1 MNTTRNIKSIPGKLF
16 FIQAVCWVGMFLI
29 SVLGVTVPV
38 SAELPAGLISYY
50 PLDGNVLD
58 MGPNGYDGTAY
69 SVALAAD
76 RSGNPGRAYSFDGT
90 GAHIQAGSFDLPSV
104 FSLSLW
110 VNPQGTTAG
119 KTFFGKQSSGS
130 IPIVSVGFSADDRY
144 LVSLHGESHAAGDVT
159 IGWQHI
165 AVVVEKASAFYSR
178 VLFYK
183 NGRLLWSKSHFD
195 PIEDITGLPIA
206 MGASWSGAAPAHFF
220 SGEMDDVRIYGRT
233 LSQTEVQLLYDP
245 TLGLDITSDGDVDGA
260 DLGFFS
266 ESMGKFHW
274 YRDLDGDGYSD
285 GTSVWGQNRP
295 DNTYYSQGELDGIS
309 GDCDDL
315 NPDINP
321 EITGPE
327 CPPFGACCYNSEE
340 DCPSVVKCDDNVSE
354 QACINELNGSF
365 YGERSC
371 SDLSAA
377 ECAAGS
383 ETGACCRSLEGMCED
398 GVAASQ
404 CEGEGESFFASR
416 SCETLL
422 TEECQAAV
430 LKGSCC
436 HPKISYVNESGVFPV
451 QCLENRTEYQCQLL
465 QGTWTQGGACTDE
478 ACAPYGGCCYTDSEG
493 IAKCANGKLPAECTT
508 LGGTFFADQQCSELT
523 MEQCSVIPETV
534 GACCLSDLSST
545 PVRCIDGR
553 TQTQCESLGG
563 NWFEEDQCAD
573 LTLEQCPA
581 IEGTTGACCNTI
593 VAENGSTTAV
603 CNDGLNITDC
613 TDGGGSFFA
622 DRACADLTNEEC
634 PVLAGV
640 GSCCHPK
647 ISYVNESGVF
657 PVQCLDSLTE
667 YKCKLL
673 QGTWNEGGI
682 CEDLSEEE
690 CPSYGGCCYN
700 DGTADKCANWMLE
713 TSCAKLSGT
722 FHPNEKCSDLTG
734 TSGCPGPVSTG
745 ACCLTSSGLS
755 TSLRCIDARTLAQCT
770 ALGGSWHDE
779 EACADLT
786 YAQCP
791 EVAELS
797 GACCVSYGSG
807 SSATA
812 NCFDSMTGSA
822 CSDAGGS
829 LYANRLCSDLTSEEC
844 PRPAAVGSCCHPK
857 ISYVN
862 ESGVFPV
869 QCLDSLTE
877 YKCKL
882 LQGTWNEG
890 GICEDLSEE
899 ECPSYG
905 GCCYNDGTADKCANW
920 MLETSCAKLSGT
932 FHPNEKCS
940 DLTGTSGCP
949 GPVSTG
955 ACCLTSSGLS
965 TSLRCL
971 DARTLAQCTALGGS
985 WHEEE
990 ACADLTYAQCPEV
1003 AELSGACCVSY
1014 GSGSSATAN
1023 CFDSMTGS
1031 ACSDAGGSLYA
1042 NRLCSD
1048 LTSEECPRPAAVGS
1062 CCHPKISYV
1071 NESGVFPVQCLN
1083 SLTEYKCKLLQ
1094 GTWNE
1099 GGICEDLSEEE
1110 CPSYGGCCYNDGTAD
1125 KCANW
1130 MLETNCDKLSGTF
1143 HPNEKCS
1150 DLTGTSGCPGPV
1162 STGACCL
1169 TSSGLSTPVRCL
1181 DARTLAQCTALGGFW
1196 HEEEACADLTY
1207 AQCPEVAELSGA
1219 CCVSYGS
1226 GSSATANCFD
1236 SMTGSACSDAGGSL
1250 YANRLCSD
1258 LTSEECPRPA
1268 AVGSCCHPKISYVN
1282 ESGVF
1287 PVQCLDSLTEYK
1299 CKLLQGAW
1307 SEAGICADLTE
1318 EECPPYGSCCY
1329 KDTSTGMTK
1338 CANWMLETSCAK
1350 LSGTFHPNETCAQ
1363 AGCVDP
1369 PVVSACCL
1377 TTEDSDAITPVRCID
1392 ARTQIQCAS
1401 IGGTWFEPEDGDEDG
1416 VQCSELTYGQCPAI
1430 AEATGA
1436 CCITMVSGGT
1446 TTAMCNDNV
1455 TGSDCSDAG
1464 GSFFADRLCSDLT
1477 SEECPVPAATGSCC
1491 HPKISYVNESGVFP
1505 VQCLDNLTEYKC
1517 KILQGS
1523 WSEDG
1528 VCAYL
1533 SETECAPYGACCY
1546 KDTTGAKC
1554 ANWMLETNCN
1564 KLSGKFYPNTQ
1575 CADAGCYGSP
1585 DLGACCLSNVD
1596 GATISCLDDR
1606 TNAQCEVLGGE
1617 WYQHGDEKITCEM
1630 LIRSEKCTLIGA
1642 CCYENEYGVQCE
1654 DFMRKTDCEELN
1666 GRFSDGYQCS
1676 DPEFKCETTQ
1686 DPVGACCLSFNQS
1699 PNMRCVDA
1707 RTNEQ
1712 CKELGGVWFSDVSAC
1727 EDLTYDQCPA
1737 IE

>member
-16 FIQAVCWVGMFLI
+16 FIQAVCWVGMVLI

-69 SVALAAD
+69 SVALTAD

-90 GAHIQAGSFDLPSV
+90 GAYIQAGSFDLPSV

-130 IPIVSVGFSADDRY
+130 IPIVSVGFSADNRY

-178 VLFYK
+178 ALFYK

-266 ESMGKFHW
+266 ESMGKLHW

-285 GTSVWGQNRP
+285 GTSVWGQNPP

-354 QACINELNGSF
+354 QTCINELNGSF

-383 ETGACCRSLEGMCED
+383 EPGACCRSLEGMCED

-451 QCLENRTEYQCQLL
+451 QCLDNRTEYQCQLL

-603 CNDGLNITDC
+603 CNDSLNMTEC

-657 PVQCLDSLTE
+657 PVQCLNSLTE

-682 CEDLSEEE
+682 CEDLTEEE

-700 DGTADKCANWMLE
+700 DGTADKCANWMLK
-713 TSCAKLSGT
+713 TSCDKLSGT

-755 TSLRCIDARTLAQCT
+755 TSVRCLDARTLAQCT
-770 ALGGSWHDE
+770 ALGGTWHE
-779 EACADLT
+779 EDACADLT

-812 NCFDSMTGSA
+812 NCFDSMTGS
-822 CSDAGGS
+822 D
-829 LYANRLCSDLTSEEC
+829 
-844 PRPAAVGSCCHPK
+844 
-857 ISYVN
+857 
-862 ESGVFPV
+862 
-869 QCLDSLTE
+869 
-877 YKCKL
+877 
-882 LQGTWNEG
+882 
-890 GICEDLSEE
+890 
-899 ECPSYG
+899 
-905 GCCYNDGTADKCANW
+905 
-920 MLETSCAKLSGT
+920 
-932 FHPNEKCS
+932 
-940 DLTGTSGCP
+940 
-949 GPVSTG
+949 
-955 ACCLTSSGLS
+955 
-965 TSLRCL
+965 
-971 DARTLAQCTALGGS
+971 
-985 WHEEE
+985 
-990 ACADLTYAQCPEV
+990 
-1003 AELSGACCVSY
+1003 
-1014 GSGSSATAN
+1014 
-1023 CFDSMTGS
+1023 
-1031 ACSDAGGSLYA
+1031 CSDAGGSLYA

-1130 MLETNCDKLSGTF
+1130 MLKTNCDKLSGTF

-1169 TSSGLSTPVRCL
+1169 TSSGLSTSVRCL
-1181 DARTLAQCTALGGFW
+1181 DARTLAQCTALGGTW
-1196 HEEEACADLTY
+1196 HEEDACADLTY

-1226 GSSATANCFD
+1226 GSSATAHCLD
-1236 SMTGSACSDAGGSL
+1236 SMTGSDCSDAGGSL

-1287 PVQCLDSLTEYK
+1287 PVQCLNSLTEYK
-1299 CKLLQGAW
+1299 CKLLQGTW
-1307 SEAGICADLTE
+1307 SEAGICEDLTE
-1318 EECPPYGSCCY
+1318 EECPPYGACCY
-1329 KDTSTGMTK
+1329 TDTSTGMKK
-1338 CANWMLETSCAK
+1338 CANWMLKTSCDK
-1350 LSGTFHPNETCAQ
+1350 LSGTFHPNETCAK
-1363 AGCVDP
+1363 AECVDP

-1377 TTEDSDAITPVRCID
+1377 TIADSGAITPVRCID
-1392 ARTQIQCAS
+1392 ARTRIQCDS
-1401 IGGTWFEPEDGDEDG
+1401 IGGTWFTPEDGDEDG
-1416 VQCSELTYGQCPAI
+1416 VQCSELTYEQCPAV
-1430 AEATGA
+1430 AETTGA
-1436 CCITMVSGGT
+1436 CCVTMVSGGT
-1446 TTAMCNDNV
+1446 TTAMCNNNV
-1455 TGSDCSDAG
+1455 TGSACSDAG
-1464 GSFFADRLCSDLT
+1464 GSFFANRLCSDLT
-1477 SEECPVPAATGSCC
+1477 SGECPVPAATGSCC

-1523 WSEDG
+1523 WTEDG

-1546 KDTTGAKC
+1546 KDPETGAKC

-1564 KLSGKFYPNTQ
+1564 KLSGDFYPNTQ
-1575 CADAGCYGSP
+1575 CADAQCDGSP
-1585 DLGACCLSNVD
+1585 DLGACCLSGVD

-1617 WYQHGDEKITCEM
+1617 WYQHEEEKITCER
-1630 LIRSEKCTLIGA
+1630 LIRLEKCTPIGA

-1654 DFMRKTDCEELN
+1654 DFMRKTDCGNLN
-1666 GRFSDGYQCS
+1666 GRFSDEYQCS

-1686 DPVGACCLSFNQS
+1686 DPVGACCLSFTQS

-1707 RTNEQ
+1707 RTYEQ
-1712 CKELGGVWFSDVSAC
+1712 CKELGGQWFSDVSAC
-1727 EDLTYDQCPA
+1727 EDLSYKLCPA